1 MEGSP
6 YRISRTIEF
15 SEWLDTQP
23 ARVQLQVAK
32 RLSKIKEEGYFGDRK
47 SVSFYEKGL
56 LKDAVWELRWDDGK
70 RVYYA
75 HFPEKCILLLLGGNK
90 NGQDKTISQAKNIY
104 IKATKNVKKER

>member
-1 MEGSP
+1 MEESP
-6 YRISRTIEF
+6 YRVLRTIEF
-15 SEWLDTQP
+15 AEWLEEQS

-32 RLSKIKEEGYFGDRK
+32 RISKIENEGHFGDRK

-70 RVYYA
+70 RIYYA
-75 HFPEKCILLLLGGNK
+75 YFPEKQILLLLGGNK

-104 IKATKNVKKER
+104 IKTTKGVKKTR